1 MLRHDMPQHKR
12 HHRRKRH
19 MIIEQEEFQ
28 KKLKRINLAYFSDP
42 NRIISISKGNPVVR
56 QGEQNQRL
64 YLILSGSVVSYRHV
78 IKEDPET
85 ASTSHKIYKA
95 FRAGPGDYLGVQSF
109 FSGWFRSSSDLIAE
123 TDLELAYIDTSTP
136 AIDTEHYGTLQEQ
149 FIPAI
154 VHELAARNTRVFD
167 RTAEKEEALR
177 MLHRSEMAATLG
189 QLSAGI
195 AHELNNSLGVLAR
208 KTDFVL
214 NFLNQIIQQAPS
226 VCATLYN
233 KGLEGSSA
241 ISTSEQR
248 KLARHL
254 EKDYHIS
261 QDTAKILAQI
271 TDIQTQS
278 ELLSPDSLNRLEQS
292 LPYWELGH
300 DLHDMKLA
308 VKHASAIVRSVRL
321 LGGGNTRR
329 EEGVNVVDSITEA
342 VALVKSGLRGVDF
355 TISLPSRDIVPGI
368 FADMT
373 ELVQIWINL
382 LQNACDALKIASTP
396 NPSIHVECHV
406 EKISSNDQTSHT
418 TKEIF
423 VSVTDNGP
431 GVPKDL
437 HEKIFRP
444 NFTTKKKGL
453 SFGLGLGLTIVRRIV
468 DNYNGRIRLESIP
481 GHTVFTIIIP
491 TINNH
496 GKN

>member
-1 MLRHDMPQHKR
+1 
-12 HHRRKRH
+12 

-42 NRIISISKGNPVVR
+42 DRIIAISRGNSVVR
-56 QGEQNQRL
+56 QGEQNKRL

-78 IKEDPET
+78 VKEDPET

-123 TDLELAYIDTSTP
+123 TDLELAYIDTTTP
-136 AIDTEHYGTLQEQ
+136 AVDVERYGTLLEQ
-149 FIPAI
+149 FVPAI

-195 AHELNNSLGVLAR
+195 AHELNNSLGVLSR

-214 NFLNQIIQQAPS
+214 ETLDNMFRQENAFRY
-226 VCATLYN
+226 TLYN
-233 KGLEGSSA
+233 KGLEGASSA
-241 ISTSEQR
+241 STSEQR
-248 KLARHL
+248 RLARQF
-254 EKDYHIS
+254 EKNYGLS
-261 QDTAKILAQI
+261 QDVAKALALI
-271 TDIQTQS
+271 PDIQNQP
-278 ELLSPDSLNRLEQS
+278 ELLDKPFLSQLEQN

-308 VKHASAIVRSVRL
+308 VRHATAIVRSVRL

-329 EEGVNVVDSITEA
+329 EEGVNVTDSLTEA
-342 VALVKSGLRGVDF
+342 VALVKSSLRGVDF
-355 TISLPSRDIVPGI
+355 EMVLPPRDSVPGI

-382 LQNACDALKIASTP
+382 LQNACDALKIENTP
-396 NPSIHVECHV
+396 NPAIHVECRV
-406 EKISSNDQTSHT
+406 EKISSKDQTSHT
-418 TKEIF
+418 TREIL

-468 DNYNGRIRLESIP
+468 DSYGGRIRLESVP